1 MIKEI
6 AYAKVNLGL
15 EVLRKREDGYH
26 DLAMVMSG
34 ISLFDELVFE
44 IIEDNEVII
53 DCKEMEHI
61 PLKNNLIYKAAF
73 YLKDKFNIN
82 KGVKVIVKKQIP
94 EQAGLGGGSADA
106 AATLRGLNRLFNLNL
121 SLDELAKYA
130 IEIGS
135 DVPFCIYNKLAI
147 VTGRGENIK
156 FLNKSLNLNLI
167 LIFPPFKAKTKE
179 VFTNFRIHRKNIGK
193 IDKLV
198 DAIKNDDLKGIN
210 ENIFNDLE
218 ESYLYEKIKPI
229 KELLTEKGAIT
240 SFMTGSGS
248 TIIGV
253 CASVK
258 EAKSVLNNVLS
269 YNDLL
274 AGIVVQTI

>member
-1 MIKEI
+1 MIERIDMIKEI

-156 FLNKSLNLNLI
+156 FLNKSLN
-167 LIFPPFKAKTKE
+167 
-179 VFTNFRIHRKNIGK
+179 
-193 IDKLV
+193 
-198 DAIKNDDLKGIN
+198 
-210 ENIFNDLE
+210 
-218 ESYLYEKIKPI
+218 
-229 KELLTEKGAIT
+229 
-240 SFMTGSGS
+240 
-248 TIIGV
+248 
-253 CASVK
+253 
-258 EAKSVLNNVLS
+258 
-269 YNDLL
+269 
-274 AGIVVQTI
+274 